1 MISKM
6 PNNFSLGL
14 RYIAFAL
21 ALFFV
26 VLAIFDGF
34 EEVEE
39 IEYCGEFIAE
49 VEYDY
54 LDFPTSI
61 SRPSGGKS
69 TSLAKFQY
77 VRDFDRIIKIF
88 IAKYALLT
96 KPPQEIFHL
105 SSAKDIIFRF
115 TILSNAP

>member
-14 RYIAFAL
+14 RYLAFAL

-39 IEYCGEFIAE
+39 IAYCGEFVAE
-49 VEYDY
+49 AEFDFV
-54 LDFPTSI
+54 DFPTSI
-61 SRPSGGKS
+61 SRPSGVKS
-69 TSLAKFQY
+69 TSFGKFQTITY
-77 VRDFDRIIKIF
+77 FDRILKIF
-88 IAKYALLT
+88 FAKYALLT
-96 KPPQEIFHL
+96 KPPQEVFHL
-105 SSAKDIIFRF
+105 LGAKDIIFKY
-115 TILSNAP
+115 TIQTNAP